1 MSRIGPEQAQNS
13 VHLVPFTTRQVS
25 DVMPQ
30 WVMRAL
36 DVSAMPDS
44 IPTSATNAPAAPYRV

>member
-13 VHLVPFTTRQVS
+13 VHLVSFTTRQVS
-25 DVMPQ
+25 NVMPQ

-36 DVSAMPDS
+36 DVLAMPDS
-44 IPTSATNAPAAPYRV
+44 IPTSATNALAAPYRV